1 MAFLYEFEWDPV
13 KAQTNFDKHGLDFE
27 RAATVLLDPLALTI
41 PDEEHSETEDRW
53 ITLGIDATARY
64 VMVVHTFETLAD
76 DRGPNPADF
85 GTKTDEGGSQELRGT
100 AMKPEY
106 DFSKG
111 KRGKFFQPNAELRLP
126 IYLNADVQ
134 AYLTERAAQKGIPL
148 GEMVNTLLKQEIQI
162 VESVK

>member
-1 MAFLYEFEWDPV
+1 
-13 KAQTNFDKHGLDFE
+13 
-27 RAATVLLDPLALTI
+27 
-41 PDEEHSETEDRW
+41 
-53 ITLGIDATARY
+53 
-64 VMVVHTFETLAD
+64 
-76 DRGPNPADF
+76 
-85 GTKTDEGGSQELRGT
+85 
-100 AMKPEY
+100 MKPEY

-111 KRGKFFQPNAELRLP
+111 ERGKFFRPNAELRLP